1 MYYFLFNKEG
11 KFVGYTTF
19 KKMAKGIV
27 EQRKL
32 FYPLKIEK
40 ISDEKIDEEIKIQL
54 IGYEIFRYHGIYL
67 FEHEEDDIVITV
79 YETITRNIEKLR
91 DLQSFYPFLKFSDE
105 EEKIM
110 AEFYKIIN
118 DILYYVVDDDYFEYD
133 ELLERCFKIKDIV
146 MKILRDMYKEGV

>member
-11 KFVGYTTF
+11 RFVGYTTF

-40 ISDEKIDEEIKIQL
+40 IDEEIKIQL
-54 IGYEIFRYHGIYL
+54 IGYDIFRYHGIYL
-67 FEHEEDDIVITV
+67 FEHEEDDIIITV

-91 DLQSFYPFLKFSDE
+91 
-105 EEKIM
+105 
-110 AEFYKIIN
+110 N
-118 DILYYVVDDDYFEYD
+118 
-133 ELLERCFKIKDIV
+133 
-146 MKILRDMYKEGV
+146 

>member
-11 KFVGYTTF
+11 RFVGYTTF

-40 ISDEKIDEEIKIQL
+40 ISDEKIDEEIKIHL
-54 IGYEIFRYHGIYL
+54 IGYDIFNYHGVYL
-67 FEHEEDDIVITV
+67 FEHEEDDIVMTV
-79 YETITRNIEKLR
+79 YGTFTRNIEKLR

-118 DILYYVVDDDYFEYD
+118 DILYVVDDDYFEYD
-133 ELLERCFKIKDIV
+133 EFLERCFKVKDIV
-146 MKILRDMYKEGV
+146 MKILSDMYKEGV

>member
-27 EQRKL
+27 DQRKL
-32 FYPLKIEK
+32 FYPLKIQK
-40 ISDEKIDEEIKIQL
+40 VSDDYVNKEIRNQL
-54 IGYEIFRYHGIYL
+54 IGYDIFNYHGVYL
-67 FEHEEDDIVITV
+67 FEHEEDDIVTTV

-118 DILYYVVDDDYFEYD
+118 GILYVVDNDYYEY
-133 ELLERCFKIKDIV
+133 EEPLERCFKIKDMV